1 MQRGKTQGALGY
13 QTAGDANPAGLVN
26 RCGDVD
32 AIATRALHFRTSP
45 ARPWYLRSSAM
56 SVYSKPPNDGSG
68 SSSKPGGPAPKAA
81 PAPPPKAA
89 PAPPAKQPPPAPPAV
104 LVSRTIEIGGTPR
117 TQNRPAAPD
126 VHLGA
131 PAPPPV
137 APPGKATVPGL
148 PSPVAG
154 PTRTPTLKMDASG
167 KPTVERTPSSVR
179 PTAPAMMA
187 GEGVGSIADTF
198 ERLMASD
205 VDDSFAAL
213 QLEHQHDPPHEQDQG
228 PDAVG
233 SSPRIDVSLTD
244 LTEVRALFA
253 QLAANHVRQVRD
265 FMLDLRWGQAT
276 VEWIAIC
283 EPALKSLRRAA
294 DKLDLAEVCTALDRF
309 SAALAAPHRARVI
322 EGDERTVILAA
333 YDALTAVMPQA
344 FALDMDRSQREAA
357 ILQSLLMQVPGVH
370 KVTLDKLY
378 AAGATTL
385 EAMMLAN
392 AGDLAAVSGIDE
404 ALAERV
410 VQRFREYKE
419 QIARGVPDATRANER
434 NKIAQL
440 VMRLRQEHDAFEAAA
455 QGWSRDAGDRKKGLR
470 KAREQ
475 TLLAIQVVLAR
486 LGEVDRLKEIDRLPF
501 DRKLAHLE
509 SFLEEAR
516 DKYLVQ
522 T

>member
-1 MQRGKTQGALGY
+1 
-13 QTAGDANPAGLVN
+13 
-26 RCGDVD
+26 
-32 AIATRALHFRTSP
+32 
-45 ARPWYLRSSAM
+45 M

-68 SSSKPGGPAPKAA
+68 PSPKPGAPAPKAA
-81 PAPPPKAA
+81 PAPAPKAA
-89 PAPPAKQPPPAPPAV
+89 PAPAPKPPPAAQPAV

-126 VHLGA
+126 VYLGA
-131 PAPPPV
+131 PAPAPIAAPVKAAPV
-137 APPGKATVPGL
+137 ALPP
-148 PSPVAG
+148 
-154 PTRTPTLKMDASG
+154 RTPTLKMDAAG

-213 QLEHQHDPPHEQDQG
+213 QREHEHDQDQG

-253 QLAANHVRQVRD
+253 QLASNHVRQVRD

-283 EPALKSLRRAA
+283 EPALRSLRRAA
-294 DKLDLAEVCTALDRF
+294 DKLDLAEVCNALDRF
-309 SAALAAPHRARVI
+309 SAALAGPHRARVL
-322 EGDERTVILAA
+322 EGDQRTVILAA

-344 FALDMDRSQREAA
+344 FALDLDRSQREAA
-357 ILQSLLMQVPGVH
+357 ILQSLLMQVPGVQ

-419 QIARGVPDATRANER
+419 QIARAVPDATRSNER
-434 NKIAQL
+434 DKIAQL
-440 VMRLRQEHDAFEAAA
+440 VLRLRQEHHAFESAA
-455 QGWSRDAGDRKKGLR
+455 QGWSREDGDKKKELR

-501 DRKLAHLE
+501 ERKLAHLE

-522 T
+522 A

>member
-1 MQRGKTQGALGY
+1 
-13 QTAGDANPAGLVN
+13 
-26 RCGDVD
+26 
-32 AIATRALHFRTSP
+32 
-45 ARPWYLRSSAM
+45 M

-68 SSSKPGGPAPKAA
+68 SSSKPGATAPKVAPAPAPKAPPA
-81 PAPPPKAA
+81 PAPK
-89 PAPPAKQPPPAPPAV
+89 PPPGQAATPAV

-117 TQNRPAAPD
+117 APNRPAAPD
-126 VHLGA
+126 VNLA
-131 PAPPPV
+131 APPAPPP
-137 APPGKATVPGL
+137 PPALKATVPGA
-148 PSPVAG
+148 PPPVPA
-154 PTRTPTLKMDASG
+154 PARTPTLKMDAAG

-179 PTAPAMMA
+179 PTAPSMMA
-187 GEGVGSIADTF
+187 GETVGSIADTF
-198 ERLMASD
+198 ERLMAAD

-213 QLEHQHDPPHEQDQG
+213 QREHQHDHDPG

-233 SSPRIDVSLTD
+233 SSPRIDVALTD

-253 QLAANHVRQVRD
+253 QLASNHVRQVRD

-276 VEWIAIC
+276 VEWIPIC

-294 DKLDLAEVCTALDRF
+294 DKLELTEVCTALDRF
-309 SAALAAPHRARVI
+309 SAALAGPHRARAI
-322 EGDERTVILAA
+322 EGEQRTAILAA

-344 FALDMDRSQREAA
+344 FALDLDRSQREAA

-419 QIARGVPDATRANER
+419 QIAKAVPDATRAGER
-434 NKIAQL
+434 DKIAQL
-440 VMRLRQEHDAFEAAA
+440 VMRLRQEHDAFESAA
-455 QGWSRDAGDRKKGLR
+455 QGWTREAGDKKKELR

-475 TLLAIQVVLAR
+475 TLLAIHVVLAR
-486 LGEVDRLKEIDRLPF
+486 LGEVDLLKQIDRLPF
-501 DRKLAHLE
+501 ERKLAHLE